1 MKIRNHRLV
10 DDSRSIDF
18 VASPNVGGM
27 IEPRSLVI
35 YYPAGNNAVKSIE
48 WLKNPSSKVS
58 AHLVIARD
66 GAITQMV
73 PFNRLAQHADTSQWA
88 SLDGFTRPSIDNEI
102 DYARQL
108 VLSGGQWVSPVGRCS
123 YAADEVA
130 LAIHHLSPSPPSDGF
145 AHTQAQ
151 LAVTLEVCQTLVN
164 HYELIKGHDSDSIA
178 SMGPRMPEPDFS
190 RASPSGIEVD
200 GLSRKGIWQGDESAG
215 WCPGRF
221 LDTASVLAP
230 SLPSRFDRN

>member
-10 DDSRSIDF
+10 DDSHSIDF

-35 YYPAGNNAVKSIE
+35 YYPAGSSAVGCIE
-48 WLKNPSSKVS
+48 WLKKPSSKVS

-73 PFNRLAQHADTSQWA
+73 PFNRLAQYADISQWA
-88 SLDGFTRPSIDNEI
+88 SLDGFTRPSIDSEI
-102 DYARQL
+102 DWARQL

-123 YAADEVA
+123 YAAEEVA
-130 LAIHHLSPSPPSDGF
+130 LAIHHLSPSPSSDGH

-164 HYELIKGHDSDSIA
+164 HYELITGHDSDPIA
-178 SMGPRMPEPDFS
+178 SMGPRMSEPGFS
-190 RASPSGIEVD
+190 RASHSGIEVEV
-200 GLSRKGIWQGDESAG
+200 LSRKGIWQGDESVS

-230 SLPSRFDRN
+230 SPSSRFDRN